1 MRALSGIPAPQAA
14 VAAAKIALSLGGN
27 SILCAGYLLKKGDGK
42 KGVRRISSSFP
53 PDHLTPTVIVP
64 LSLYA
69 VHRPQEKSL
78 TAAEPTGVRTEEL
91 EATLVSVDKRLPRV
105 LRE

>member
-53 PDHLTPTVIVP
+53 PNHLTPTVIDG
-64 LSLYA
+64 
-69 VHRPQEKSL
+69 
-78 TAAEPTGVRTEEL
+78 PTVTDTLCTVRK
-91 EATLVSVDKRLPRV
+91 KRV
-105 LRE
+105 